1 MKTEHQVQIEKEIDK
16 LKVLRV
22 EVKESTLSKAT
33 KEYLDQII
41 NEKLVKLYRK
51 I

>member
-1 MKTEHQVQIEKEIDK
+1 MKTEYQVQIEKEINK
-16 LKVLRV
+16 LKDIRV

-33 KEYLDQII
+33 KEYLDEII
-41 NEKLVKLYRK
+41 YKKLVKLYRQ